1 MEVDAIR
8 SLLGGSF
15 QGEGRGGYPNISNF
29 EYFETIELVLS
40 PKGFLAYRSTTKSKV
55 DGSPMHT
62 ECGYLRVISRDIAEL
77 IIAQPTGLAEV
88 ATGTIFVDGEEVTLR
103 VEAVPTASPSAKAVA
118 RTVREFRFG
127 VGALNYS
134 FHMET
139 DKAEMNW
146 HLSADLKRIG
156 GGR

>member
-8 SLLGGSF
+8 SFLSGSF

-29 EYFETIELVLS
+29 EYFENIDLVLS

-62 ECGYLRVISRDIAEL
+62 ECGYLRVISQDKAEL

-88 ATGTIFVDGEEVTLR
+88 AVGLIFVDGEEVTLR
-103 VEAVPTASPSAKAVA
+103 VEAVPAVSPSAKAVG
-118 RTVREFRFG
+118 RTLRELRFG
-127 VGALNYS
+127 ADTLNYN

-139 DKAEMNW
+139 DMVEMTW
-146 HLSADLKRIG
+146 HLSAELRRIG
-156 GGR
+156 GDR

>member
-29 EYFETIELVLS
+29 EYFETIDLVLS
-40 PKGFLAYRSTTKSKV
+40 PKGFLAYRSTTKSKI

-62 ECGYLRVISRDIAEL
+62 ECGYLRVISQEGVEL

-88 ATGTIFVDGEEVTLR
+88 ATGAIFVDGGEVTLR
-103 VEAVPTASPSAKAVA
+103 LEAVPTVSPSAKAVG
-118 RTVREFRFG
+118 RTVRELRFG
-127 VGALNYS
+127 ESTLNYN

-139 DKAEMNW
+139 DKVEMTW
-146 HLSADLKRIG
+146 HLSAELRRIG
-156 GGR
+156 GDR